1 MGPDFER
8 PAASLPSSYA
18 YADGVGETD
27 PAAMDAW
34 WLTFDDP
41 VLAELVDIAQREN
54 LDLRIAASRIEQ
66 ARYGLAATRGLGL
79 PGVQAVGSANVTR
92 LSENSGISA
101 LASAFGGGSNSGQGG
116 GGAGGGSGGGSGSQ
130 GQGIGLPG
138 TTIESYSAGFD
149 ARWEPDLFGKARRT
163 REAANAQVEQA
174 VWNERAAQVS
184 IAAEVARTYFMLR
197 SIEEQIVIDEAELA
211 DVERSMEI
219 DRLRVEEGLAPG
231 STLPGA
237 ATDVERMR
245 ASIVQL
251 QGQYRSTLASL
262 ALLLGRP
269 LQEVS
274 PLLDTAPSE
283 DGFAVPRI
291 APGTP
296 AALLR
301 RRPDIAAA
309 EAQLHAAT
317 AQIGVQTASLFPD
330 ISVTGI
336 VELLSNSLSNLISS
350 DSIQAVGQGQ
360 IGFPVLDFGR
370 GKAMVGKAKAAAD
383 ESYLSYQR
391 TVLGAL
397 NDTETALS
405 NVASARSER
414 DAAAQIVANAA
425 STLRSAE
432 VAHDS
437 GLTNFAPVLQQRIAY
452 REAMVR
458 LVQAE
463 ASVRMAT
470 VALFKALGGGWSA
483 DEQPSHGAADNEAP

>member
-8 PAASLPSSYA
+8 PDASLPSSYA
-18 YADGVGETD
+18 YADGVDATD
-27 PAAMDAW
+27 TVSMDAW
-34 WLTFDDP
+34 WSSFDDP
-41 VLAELVDIAQREN
+41 VLAQLVDIARREN
-54 LDLRIAASRIEQ
+54 FDLRIAASRIEQ

-79 PGVQAVGSANVTR
+79 PSVQAVGSANVTR

-101 LASAFGGGSNSGQGG
+101 LASAFGGGAGSGQAGGSAG
-116 GGAGGGSGGGSGSQ
+116 GGAGSP

-163 REAANAQVEQA
+163 REAATAQVEQA
-174 VWNERAAQVS
+174 VWNDRAVQVA
-184 IAAEVARTYFMLR
+184 ITAEVARTYFMAR
-197 SIEEQIVIDEAELA
+197 SLEEQLANDKAELA
-211 DVERSMEI
+211 DFERSMEI

-231 STLPGA
+231 TTLPGA

-245 ASIVQL
+245 ASIEQL
-251 QGQYRSTLASL
+251 RGQHRNALASL

-269 LQEVS
+269 VQEVS
-274 PLLDTAPSE
+274 PLLDTAPAADDFS
-283 DGFAVPRI
+283 VPQI

-336 VELLSNSLSNLISS
+336 VELLSNSLSNLVSS

-370 GKAMVGKAKAAAD
+370 GRAMVGKAKAAAD
-383 ESYLSYQR
+383 ESYLNYQR
-391 TVLGAL
+391 TVLGAV

-405 NVASARSER
+405 TVASARSER
-414 DAAAQIVANAA
+414 EAAAQIVENAA
-425 STLRSAE
+425 SALRSAQ

-437 GLTNFAPVLQQRIAY
+437 GLTNLEPVLQQRIAY
-452 REAMVR
+452 REAVAR

-463 ASVRMAT
+463 ASLRMAS
-470 VALFKALGGGWSA
+470 VALYKALGGGWSEDTQA
-483 DEQPSHGAADNEAP
+483 PEAAAGESQAR